1 MTPTWYDVPDEARL
15 KEPVYIGGTPN
26 HPRQRLAWNTDRN
39 RSLVKG
45 MNKDW
50 QGRPG
55 FFNAYMASYFAAR
68 QWIRGI
74 RAWVGDDAFWAR
86 AQRYAT
92 RYGSELDHDLGGA
105 AWIGMYSGHWQGQG
119 EPCDPQW
126 STNVCGDRHGPGG
139 DVLSLK
145 DAVES
150 YFEDRGRTHFRRLFE
165 KLVIPLAA
173 RQPLGQEFPV
183 QPTAELQRAT
193 RFVRLQVMSMRAITL
208 GDVGPDDADL
218 YARATI
224 GGQRFLSGEINSHD
238 SYSFP
243 KPQAP
248 FAWLKAVPAG
258 AAFGEPVTSLRVEI
272 RTSSARSA
280 GTDDDVYLRVGG
292 GLRFALDKRL
302 YDDFERGDRDTYSVP
317 IDDAVRA
324 GLTIG
329 DLDRV
334 QIEKSRDGVAGGWKL
349 RGVKLIA
356 NGRQIYARDGI
367 ERWLEDDH
375 RTWRAPDFRRSAPSG
390 PALGVSIDLWDD
402 DPLIY
407 GSDDHGDLD
416 PFDRRRAFALNYAP
430 GGVVQRRTTGGS
442 TLGGRLGDGDKASVV
457 YRLDTLTPVAPPP
470 PPPVV
475 VEQPPAEKPPPP
487 PPPPPPAPKPDLVIS
502 DMDFNTTDLYDFTV
516 RNQGGRRGG
525 PVLGRRPR
533 LRDVRA
539 SPAWPPAPR
548 RRGPTT
554 RPVHTGTRQARADSG
569 AQVAESDENNN
580 TRSYTVDVCIA

>member
-1 MTPTWYDVPDEARL
+1 
-15 KEPVYIGGTPN
+15 
-26 HPRQRLAWNTDRN
+26 
-39 RSLVKG
+39 

-92 RYGSELDHDLGGA
+92 RYGGELDHDLGGA

-150 YFEDRGRTHFRRLFE
+150 YFRT
-165 KLVIPLAA
+165 AGA
-173 RQPLGQEFPV
+173 RTSASCSRSSSSRWPRASRWARSSRS
-183 QPTAELQRAT
+183 QPTADLQRAT

-280 GTDDDVYLRVGG
+280 GTDDDVYLRVGA

-416 PFDRRRAFALNYAP
+416 PFDHRRAFALNYAP
-430 GGVVQRRTTGGS
+430 GPPLRAPHDRRQHARRAPGRRRQGV
-442 TLGGRLGDGDKASVV
+442 GRL
-457 YRLDTLTPVAPPP
+457 PPRHADAGRAAAAAAARGRA
-470 PPPVV
+470 
-475 VEQPPAEKPPPP
+475 EQPPAEKPPP

-502 DMDFNTTDLYDFTV
+502 DMGLNASDGYYFTV
-516 RNQGGRRGG
+516 KNQGAGAAGAFSVDRVARLRAVRVLGPGRR
-525 PVLGRRPR
+525 
-533 LRDVRA
+533 
-539 SPAWPPAPR
+539 APR
-548 RRGPTT
+548 RRGPT
-554 RPVHTGTRQARADSG
+554 R
-569 AQVAESDENNN
+569 
-580 TRSYTVDVCIA
+580 RSA